1 MKKFLTEVKG
11 EFSKVAWPTMTE
23 AKNATALVIGLGVAA
38 AIYLGVFDV
47 FFSKLLNFFV
57 R

>member
-11 EFSKVAWPTMTE
+11 EFSKVSWPTVTE
-23 AKNATALVIGLGVAA
+23 AKNATALVIALGVATSL
-38 AIYLGVFDV
+38 YLGVFDV
-47 FFSKLLNFFV
+47 FFSKLLNFFI